1 MTQKRKLVSKLFVAV
16 VVLTLVSCCF
26 LASTFARY
34 TSGGSGTGTVNV
46 ATWKITGK
54 GTGDAGEIN
63 ATFNKLSPSKAEYVD
78 TPRTHSTAPVLV
90 ATISNT
96 GDVDALVTLTTGA
109 STITAPAGGWENP
122 YTESEIEGLFTIKL
136 YTSDTDGAADSV
148 AGLTAYDEALNEALN
163 VPATNGTLYV
173 YAVVTW
179 SSDVGKTDPDP
190 DGTYADA
197 RDTWVSEN
205 VTGVSFDI
213 SYTAVQN
220 SELPA

>member
-34 TSGGSGTGTVNV
+34 TSGGSGTGTVEV
-46 ATWKITGK
+46 ATWKITGE
-54 GTGDAGEIN
+54 GTGDAGKIE
-63 ATFNKLSPSKAEYVD
+63 AKFNQLSPSKDAYD
-78 TPRTHSTAPVLV
+78 NTPRTHSTAPVLV
-90 ATISNT
+90 ATIKNT
-96 GDVDALVTLTTGA
+96 GDVDALVTLTTGE

-148 AGLTAYDEALNEALN
+148 AGLTAYTVAIN
-163 VPATNGTLYV
+163 VPATSGTLYV

-179 SSDVGKTDPDP
+179 TSDYDTVKGEA
-190 DGTYADA
+190 ADA
-197 RDTWVSEN
+197 RDTWVGEN
-205 VTGVSFDI
+205 VKGVSFDI

-220 SELPA
+220 SQLPA

>member
-34 TSGGSGTGTVNV
+34 TSGGGGKGTVEV
-46 ATWKITGK
+46 ATWKITGE
-54 GTGDAGEIN
+54 GTGDAGKIE
-63 ATFNKLSPSKAEYVD
+63 AKFNQLSPSKAAYVD

-90 ATISNT
+90 ATIKNT

-109 STITAPAGGWENP
+109 STIAAPEGGWGD

-136 YTSDTDGAADSV
+136 YTSTEEEVSPAVGD
-148 AGLTAYDEALNEALN
+148 LTAYTVAIN
-163 VPATNGTLYV
+163 VPATSGTLYV

-179 SSDVGKTDPDP
+179 SSDVGGKT
-190 DGTYADA
+190 GTDADA
-197 RDTWVSEN
+197 RDTWVGEK

-220 SELPA
+220 SQLPA

>member
-34 TSGGSGTGTVNV
+34 TSGGSGTGTVEV
-46 ATWKITGK
+46 ATWAISGP
-54 GTGDAGEIN
+54 GAGGIS
-63 ATFNKLSPSKAEYVD
+63 ATFDKLSPSKDAYVD

-109 STITAPAGGWENP
+109 STITAPAGGWGV
-122 YTESEIEGLFTIKL
+122 YSDSEIEGLFTIAL
-136 YTSDTDGAADSV
+136 YTSTTNGAADSV
-148 AGLTAYDEALNEALN
+148 DGLTAYTAAIN
-163 VPATNGTLYV
+163 VPATSGTLYV

-179 SSDVGKTDPDP
+179 TSDDKTVTGED
-190 DGTYADA
+190 ADA
-197 RDTWVSEN
+197 RDTWVGEN

>member
-34 TSGGSGTGTVNV
+34 TSGGSGTGTVEV
-46 ATWKITGK
+46 ATWAISGP
-54 GTGDAGEIN
+54 GAGGIN
-63 ATFNKLSPSKAEYVD
+63 ATFDKLSPSKDAYD
-78 TPRTHSTAPVLV
+78 NTPRKHSTAPVLV

-109 STITAPAGGWENP
+109 STITAPAGGWVD
-122 YTESEIEGLFTIKL
+122 YTESAIEGLFTIAL
-136 YTSDTDGAADSV
+136 YTSTTNGAADSV
-148 AGLTAYDEALNEALN
+148 DGLTAYTVAIN
-163 VPATNGTLYV
+163 VPATSGTLYV

-179 SSDVGKTDPDP
+179 TSDDKTVTGED
-190 DGTYADA
+190 ADA
-197 RDTWVSEN
+197 RDTWVGEN

-213 SYTAVQN
+213 SYTAVQD
-220 SELPA
+220 SQLPA

>member
-63 ATFNKLSPSKAEYVD
+63 ATFNKLSPSKAAYD
-78 TPRTHSTAPVLV
+78 NTPRTHSTAPVLV

-109 STITAPAGGWENP
+109 STITEPDGGWEGKP
-122 YTESEIEGLFTIKL
+122 YTKDAIEGLFTIAL
-136 YTSDTDGAADSV
+136 YTSTTDGAADSV
-148 AGLTAYDEALNEALN
+148 AGLTAYDEALN

-179 SSDVGKTDPDP
+179 TSDDDTVKGEP
-190 DGTYADA
+190 ADT
-197 RDTWVSEN
+197 RDTWVGEN

>member
-63 ATFNKLSPSKAEYVD
+63 ATFDKLSPSKDAYD
-78 TPRTHSTAPVLV
+78 NTPRKHSTAPVLV

-109 STITAPAGGWENP
+109 STITEPDGGWGGDGG
-122 YTESEIEGLFTIKL
+122 YSESEIEGLFTIAL
-136 YTSDTDGAADSV
+136 YTSTTNGAADSV
-148 AGLTAYDEALNEALN
+148 GDLTAYTVALN
-163 VPATNGTLYV
+163 VPATSGTLYV

-179 SSDVGKTDPDP
+179 TSDDKTVTGED
-190 DGTYADA
+190 ADA
-197 RDTWVSEN
+197 RDTWVGEN

-220 SELPA
+220 SQLPA

>member
-34 TSGGSGTGTVNV
+34 TSGGSGTGSVEV
-46 ATWKITGK
+46 ATWKITGE
-54 GTGDAGEIN
+54 GEGQIN
-63 ATFNKLSPSKAEYVD
+63 AQFNQLSPSMDEYVD

-109 STITAPAGGWENP
+109 STITAPAGGWGGDGG
-122 YTESEIEGLFTIKL
+122 YTESAIEGLFTIAL
-136 YTSDTDGAADSV
+136 YTSTTNGAADSV
-148 AGLTAYDEALNEALN
+148 DGLTAYTVAIN
-163 VPATNGTLYV
+163 VPATSGTLYV

-179 SSDVGKTDPDP
+179 TSDDETVKGEA
-190 DGTYADA
+190 ADT
-197 RDTWVSEN
+197 RDTWVGEN

-220 SELPA
+220 SEAPNA

>member
-34 TSGGSGTGTVNV
+34 TSGGGGTGTVEV
-46 ATWKITGK
+46 ATWAISGP
-54 GTGDAGEIN
+54 GAGGIN
-63 ATFNKLSPSKAEYVD
+63 ATFDKLSPSKDAYVD

-90 ATISNT
+90 ATIKNT
-96 GDVDALVTLTTGA
+96 GDVDALVTLTTGE
-109 STITAPAGGWENP
+109 STITAPAGGWGE
-122 YTESEIEGLFTIKL
+122 YSESEIEGLFTIAL
-136 YTSDTDGAADSV
+136 YTSTTNGAADSV
-148 AGLTAYDEALNEALN
+148 DGLTACTVAIN
-163 VPATNGTLYV
+163 VPATSGTLYV

-179 SSDVGKTDPDP
+179 TSDDETVKGAA
-190 DGTYADA
+190 ADT
-197 RDTWVSEN
+197 RDTWVGEN

>member
-63 ATFNKLSPSKAEYVD
+63 ATFNKLSPSKAAYVD
-78 TPRTHSTAPVLV
+78 TARTHSTAPVLV

-96 GDVDALVTLTTGA
+96 GDVDALVTLTTGE
-109 STITAPAGGWENP
+109 STITDPEGGWGD
-122 YTESEIEGLFTIKL
+122 YSDSEIEGLFTIKL
-136 YTSDTDGAADSV
+136 YTSTEEEVSPAVGD
-148 AGLTAYDEALNEALN
+148 LTAYTKAIN
-163 VPATNGTLYV
+163 VPATSGTLYV

-179 SSDVGKTDPDP
+179 TSDVGGKT
-190 DGTYADA
+190 GTDADA
-197 RDTWVSEN
+197 RDTWVGEN

-220 SELPA
+220 SQLPA

>member
-34 TSGGSGTGTVNV
+34 TSGGSGTGTVEV
-46 ATWKITGK
+46 ATWAISGP
-54 GTGDAGEIN
+54 GADGIN
-63 ATFNKLSPSKAEYVD
+63 ATFDKLSPSKDAYD
-78 TPRTHSTAPVLV
+78 NTPRKHSTAPVLV
-90 ATISNT
+90 ATIKNT

-109 STITAPAGGWENP
+109 STITEPAEGWEP
-122 YTESEIEGLFTIKL
+122 YTKGEIEGLFTIKL
-136 YTSDTDGAADSV
+136 YTSTNNGAAVSV
-148 AGLTAYDEALNEALN
+148 DGLTAYTVAIN
-163 VPATNGTLYV
+163 VPATRGTLYV

-179 SSDVGKTDPDP
+179 TSDDETVTGDA
-190 DGTYADA
+190 ADA
-197 RDTWVSEN
+197 RDTWVGEN

-220 SELPA
+220 SQLPA

>member
-34 TSGGSGTGTVNV
+34 TSGGSGTGTVEV
-46 ATWKITGK
+46 ATWKITGE
-54 GTGDAGEIN
+54 GEGQIN
-63 ATFNKLSPSKAEYVD
+63 AQFNQLSPSMDEYVD

-109 STITAPAGGWENP
+109 STITAPAGGWVD
-122 YTESEIEGLFTIKL
+122 YTESAIEGLFTIAL
-136 YTSDTDGAADSV
+136 YTSTTNGAAVSV
-148 AGLTAYDEALNEALN
+148 DGLNAYTVAIN
-163 VPATNGTLYV
+163 VPATSGTLYV

-179 SSDVGKTDPDP
+179 TSDDDTVTGED
-190 DGTYADA
+190 ADA
-197 RDTWVSEN
+197 RDTWVGEN

-213 SYTAVQN
+213 SYTAVQD
-220 SELPA
+220 SQLPA

>member
-63 ATFNKLSPSKAEYVD
+63 ATFNKLSPSKAAYVD

-109 STITAPAGGWENP
+109 STITEPAGGWGG
-122 YTESEIEGLFTIKL
+122 YTKGEIEGLFTIKL

-148 AGLTAYDEALNEALN
+148 AGLNAYTVALN

-179 SSDVGKTDPDP
+179 TSDDKTVTGED
-190 DGTYADA
+190 ADA

>member
-34 TSGGSGTGTVNV
+34 TSGGSGTGTVEV
-46 ATWKITGK
+46 ATWKITGE
-54 GTGDAGEIN
+54 GTGDAGKIE
-63 ATFNKLSPSKAEYVD
+63 AKFNQLSPSKDAYVD
-78 TPRTHSTAPVLV
+78 TARKNSTAPVLV
-90 ATISNT
+90 ATIKNT

-109 STITAPAGGWENP
+109 STITAPAGGWGK
-122 YTESEIEGLFTIKL
+122 YSDSEIEGLFTIKL
-136 YTSDTDGAADSV
+136 YTSTEEEVSPAVGD
-148 AGLTAYDEALNEALN
+148 LTAYTAAIN

-179 SSDVGKTDPDP
+179 TSDDDTVTGEA
-190 DGTYADA
+190 ADA
-197 RDTWVSEN
+197 RDTWVGEN

>member
-34 TSGGSGTGTVNV
+34 TSGGSGTGTVEV
-46 ATWKITGK
+46 ATWKITGE
-54 GTGDAGEIN
+54 GADEIN
-63 ATFNKLSPSKAEYVD
+63 ATFDKLSPSKDAYEN
-78 TPRTHSTAPVLV
+78 TTRKHSTAPVLV
-90 ATISNT
+90 ATIKNT

-109 STITAPAGGWENP
+109 STITEPAGGWEP
-122 YTESEIEGLFTIKL
+122 YSDSEIEGLFTIAL
-136 YTSDTDGAADSV
+136 YTSTTNGAADSV
-148 AGLTAYDEALNEALN
+148 GDLTAYTVAIN
-163 VPATNGTLYV
+163 VPATSGTLYV

-179 SSDVGKTDPDP
+179 TSDVGGKT
-190 DGTYADA
+190 GTDADA
-197 RDTWVSEN
+197 RDTWVGEN

-220 SELPA
+220 SERPGTQA